1 MSGHADRFTV
11 VLDTNVL
18 VGALTRKMLLS
29 LAEDGLFRARWSQ
42 TTLHQKFERTFIKLY
57 GDGDI
62 AARQRGNIEKA
73 FPEGLVIEDPEVM
86 ASLILPDPDDRHVLA
101 AAIQTK
107 AALIITQNLKDFPSE
122 NLLLHEIEAIS
133 TDDFLGSS
141 CKCNTAALLG
151 IGCCDGQ
158 TKQAPQQR
166 GTRRDFGRGSA
177 RQQSAGDRRASG
189 PRGEHDLS

>member
-133 TDDFLGSS
+133 TDDFLADCIDQAGIEAV
-141 CKCNTAALLG
+141 AAFRRMRERFRNPQIDAEALILRIEQLG
-151 IGCCDGQ
+151 LGQ
-158 TKQAPQQR
+158 TINM
-166 GTRRDFGRGSA
+166 
-177 RQQSAGDRRASG
+177 
-189 PRGEHDLS
+189 LSENHSIL